1 MISEGLA
8 FGGDAARATQGTIH
22 WVSAPHSHAAEVRL
36 YDRLFAHEQPELEPD
51 QPSPL
56 NAGSVVR

>member
-1 MISEGLA
+1 M
-8 FGGDAARATQGTIH
+8 RATQGTIH